1 MINIKFNSLKFIN
14 IANDIK
20 KLIMKNNTIK
30 TLLVLVCT
38 ASLLNS
44 CSKDDVLANIKGLP
58 DSVVNNDPPGSPARG
73 LTEEWNGHTESVT
86 RQYFDANVGIY
97 FDAEVNRAIE
107 WPITFFSDSWLYIS
121 NKYGAFGNDNTLYVI
136 AHGEDGEGF
145 YKTIFDQDAG
155 AKSLIDFALTSETMS
170 GDAIDYPVLL
180 MSKVVENSANGVH
193 LSPASVVWQDKFAEI
208 FTYDLYTELGMEED
222 ATRVLT
228 AYTANEVNFPK
239 ENTFWFRDWFLPIYN
254 DYAQGVTLSNFFKV
268 VSQNYPIDGSD
279 YAGEMNIGQMVHFF
293 SGATGADLQPLAE
306 TAFGW
311 TDEYANQLLQA
322 QAQFPN
328 LEYPFE
334 PASTIVDITDDGAL
348 AVSKDNG
355 GGPDAGEGSTKLV
368 DGDNNT
374 KFLTDGFPQDFYF
387 QLDYALAT
395 VANKYTIT
403 SGNDAPDRDM
413 KTWELVG
420 SNDGVNWDV
429 LDTRTDQSWA
439 DRNQVKEFNFDND
452 TAYTTYRIN
461 VIANNGSS
469 LIQISEWRL
478 LRLELLNFDP
488 IDVTGGATLIVSAD
502 NGAGPT
508 GNEGSLKLID
518 GDVNSK
524 LFLGGWTSGWYA
536 QQELTETQIV
546 TSYSITS
553 GNDSPERDPKNWELS
568 GSNDGTNWTVIDTRT
583 DQTFPDRNQ
592 TKEFLADNADTYQF
606 YRLTITALGSGDA
619 MQFSEWRLFID
630 N

>member
-1 MINIKFNSLKFIN
+1 M
-14 IANDIK
+14 K
-20 KLIMKNNTIK
+20 KNTLI
-30 TLLVLVCT
+30 LHVVLVCT
-38 ASLLNS
+38 ACIFSS
-44 CSKDDVLANIKGLP
+44 CTKDILENIKGLP
-58 DSVVNNDPPGSPARG
+58 NSVVNNDPPGSPARG
-73 LTEEWNGHTESVT
+73 LIENWNQHSETVT
-86 RQYFDANVGIY
+86 RQYFDTNTAIY
-97 FDAEVNRAIE
+97 YDAEVNRAIE
-107 WPITFFSDSWLYIS
+107 WPINFFSDSWLYIS
-121 NKYGAFGNDNTLYVI
+121 NRYGEFGNDNKLYVI
-136 AHGEDGEGF
+136 AHGEEGEGI

-155 AKSLIDFALTSETMS
+155 AKSLIDLPLTSVTMS
-170 GDAIDYPVLL
+170 DEAIDYPVRL

-193 LSPASVVWQDKFAEI
+193 LSPASAVWQDKFAEI
-208 FTYDLYTELGMEED
+208 FTYDLYIELGMEDD
-222 ATRVLT
+222 ATRVLSSF
-228 AYTANEVNFPK
+228 TANEVNFPK

-254 DYAQGVTLSNFFKV
+254 NYAQGVTLSNFFKV

-334 PASTIVDITDDGAL
+334 PASTIVDITDDGTL

-355 GGPDAGEGSTKLV
+355 GGADAGEGSLKLV

-387 QLDYALAT
+387 QLNYESAT

-413 KTWELVG
+413 KTWEVVG
-420 SNDGVNWDV
+420 SNDGVTWDV
-429 LDTRTDQSWA
+429 LDTRTDQTWS
-439 DRNQVKEFNFDND
+439 DRNQVKEFNFDNN
-452 TAYTTYRIN
+452 TAYTSYRIN

-502 NGAGPT
+502 NGGGPD

-518 GDVNSK
+518 GNVNTK
-524 LFLGGWTSGWYA
+524 LFLGGWTAGWFA
-536 QQELTETQIV
+536 QQELTEAQIV

-553 GNDSPERDPKNWELS
+553 GNDAPERDPKNWELS
-568 GSNDGTNWTVIDTRT
+568 GSTDGINWTLIDTRT
-583 DQTFPDRNQ
+583 DQIFSDRNQ
-592 TKEFLADNADTYQF
+592 TKEFLAANEEAYQF
-606 YRLTITALGSGDA
+606 YRLTVNALGSGDA

>member
-1 MINIKFNSLKFIN
+1 M
-14 IANDIK
+14 
-20 KLIMKNNTIK
+20 
-30 TLLVLVCT
+30 VCS

-44 CSKDDVLANIKGLP
+44 CTKDVLANIKGLP

-73 LTEEWNGHTESVT
+73 LTEEWNEHTEIVT

-97 FDAEVNRAIE
+97 YDAEVNRAIE
-107 WPITFFSDSWLYIS
+107 WPATFFSDSWLYIS
-121 NKYGAFGNDNTLYVI
+121 GRYGEFGNDNTLYVI
-136 AHGEDGEGF
+136 GHGEDGSSF

-155 AKSLIDFALTSETMS
+155 AKSLIDFSLTSETMTAE
-170 GDAIDYPVLL
+170 AIDYPVQL
-180 MSKVVENSANGVH
+180 MSKIVENSANGVH

-222 ATRVLT
+222 AARVLT
-228 AYTANEVNFPK
+228 TFTASEEDFPQAG
-239 ENTFWFRDWFLPIYN
+239 TFWFRDWFLPIYT
-254 DYAQGVTLSNFFKV
+254 DYAQGVTLNNFFKV
-268 VSQNYPIDGSD
+268 LSQNYPIDGSD
-279 YAGEMNIGQMVHFF
+279 YAGDMNMGQMVHFF
-293 SGATGADLQPLAE
+293 SGATGVDLQPLAE

-311 TDEYANQLLQA
+311 PDEYANQLLQA

-334 PASTIVDITDDGAL
+334 PASTIVDITDDGTL
-348 AVSKDNG
+348 TVSKDNG
-355 GGPDAGEGSTKLV
+355 GGAGAGEGSLKLV

-387 QLDYALAT
+387 QLDYASAT

-413 KTWELVG
+413 KTWEVLG
-420 SNDGVNWDV
+420 SNDGVTWDV

-439 DRNQVKEFNFDND
+439 DRNQIKEFNFDNE

-488 IDVTGGATLIVSAD
+488 IDVTIGATLTVSAD
-502 NGAGPT
+502 HGDGPT

-518 GDVNSK
+518 GDVNTK
-524 LFLGGWTSGWYA
+524 MFLGGWTSDWYA
-536 QQELTETQIV
+536 QQELTEPQIV

-553 GNDSPERDPKNWELS
+553 GNDAPDRDPKNWELS
-568 GSNDGTNWTVIDTRT
+568 GSTDGITWTVIDTRT
-583 DQTFPDRNQ
+583 DQTFADRNE
-592 TKEFLADNADTYQF
+592 TKKFLADNSTAYQF
-606 YRLTITALGSGDA
+606 YRLNVSALLGGTN
-619 MQFSEWRLFID
+619 MQFSEWRLYID